1 MIALSESGEHE
12 PVNVGNPDEFTL
24 LELAEAVIDVTG
36 SRSEIVHEALPT
48 DDPQQRRP
56 DITRAKELLGGSPK
70 VEPARRTAAHDRRR
84 RAPTSSSG
92 SGGGKGATFR
102 CSRTFQQM

>member
-1 MIALSESGEHE
+1 MIALSESGEHD

-24 LELAEAVIDVTG
+24 LELAEAVIAVTG

-56 DITRAKELLGGSPK
+56 DITRAKDLLKWEPTVSLREGLQRTIDQAGAEALLGL
-70 VEPARRTAAHDRRR
+70 
-84 RAPTSSSG
+84 
-92 SGGGKGATFR
+92 GG
-102 CSRTFQQM
+102 